1 MEITLNDI
9 SRRIKEIADERGYTP
24 YALAEKVPQVVQF
37 TVYNALS
44 GTKSM
49 KVETLLS
56 LKSSVLI
63 FRRMTKR
70 KSGWISRISTT
81 LQKMHILAN
90 QP

>member
-24 YALAEKVPQVVQF
+24 YALAEKVPQVVQS

-49 KVETLLS
+49 KVETLLYICKRIKMW
-56 LKSSVLI
+56 LRD
-63 FRRMTKR
+63 RRF
-70 KSGWISRISTT
+70 G
-81 LQKMHILAN
+81 
-90 QP
+90 